1 MSDGST
7 IQKVAERLVA
17 NISRELIGK
26 QTQILHALTCLV
38 AGGHLLLED
47 LPGLG
52 KTTLAKALARSCELS
67 FRRLQC
73 TPDLMPGDI
82 TGVSVY
88 NPQTQAF
95 DFHAGPVFAQVLLA
109 NELNRASPRTQSA
122 LLEAMGE
129 GTVTVDRQTWTLQP
143 PFFVIAT
150 QNPIEFAGTYPLPEA
165 QMDRF
170 FLRISMGY
178 PTLEEEMAVL
188 ERFSGT
194 VKPQTTLQPVC
205 SATDVVEMQNMI
217 GAVYC
222 SKEVRHYIANIAA
235 MSRTHPSLQLGVST
249 RGAIALIRGAQAC
262 ALLNDRDYIL
272 PEDVQRMA
280 LPVLAHRILPNPEAK
295 MKGITAE
302 RILVAVME
310 NVPVPIR
317 IS

>member
-109 NELNRASPRTQSA
+109 DELNRASPRTQSA

-170 FLRISMGY
+170 MMRLSLGY
-178 PTLEEEMAVL
+178 PDHASELAMLESQRDAQHPPLARTLLNAAQLLKLRTRASQVAVAPALAAYIVRLVNATRQHDELHLGASPRASLALMRAAQALSLLGGDEHVRPATVQALARPVL
-188 ERFSGT
+188 EHRLLFRDRQMTADERAQFFVRLLRS
-194 VKPQTTLQPVC
+194 VPLPDNPQV
-205 SATDVVEMQNMI
+205 
-217 GAVYC
+217 
-222 SKEVRHYIANIAA
+222 
-235 MSRTHPSLQLGVST
+235 
-249 RGAIALIRGAQAC
+249 
-262 ALLNDRDYIL
+262 
-272 PEDVQRMA
+272 
-280 LPVLAHRILPNPEAK
+280 
-295 MKGITAE
+295 
-302 RILVAVME
+302 
-310 NVPVPIR
+310 
-317 IS
+317 